1 MMLRHFPRFL
11 LLALALTGL
20 AALLGAKLGNQH
32 RKTSSD
38 GYALE
43 LLWWPE
49 YCHEHSEL
57 RYCAGASFRGF
68 VPGEFAEMSSDG
80 RIQNCTATTKSFN
93 PDKKLLSLLPD
104 ETLLRSQWDTHG
116 ACSGLS
122 QSEYFDRLARAF
134 KSVAI
139 PRQFVWPDQDFQVS
153 PDEIKQ
159 AFLRANRDFSADGF
173 FVFCRAGFLSAVQI
187 QRARNVA
194 APNGICKDSRV
205 EVIARMPLA
214 E

>member
-1 MMLRHFPRFL
+1 MMLRSFPRFL
-11 LLALALTGL
+11 SLALALASL
-20 AALLGAKLGNQH
+20 AVLLGAKLGNQN
-32 RKTSSD
+32 RKTSSH

-49 YCHEHSEL
+49 YCHEHPKL

-68 VPGEFAEMSSDG
+68 VPRKFAEMSSDG
-80 RIQNCTATTKSFN
+80 QIQSCTATTRSFN
-93 PDKKLLSLLPD
+93 PDTKLLSLLPD
-104 ETLLRSQWDTHG
+104 EALLRSQWDTHG

-122 QSEYFDRLARAF
+122 QGEYFDRLARAF

-139 PRQFVWPDQDFQVS
+139 PRQFVS
-153 PDEIKQ
+153 PDHDFRMSPDGVKQ
-159 AFLRANRDFSADGF
+159 AFLRANRDFSPDGF
-173 FVFCRAGFLSAVQI
+173 LVFCRLGFLSAIQI
-187 QRARNVA
+187 QRARSVA
-194 APNGICKDSRV
+194 APKGICDDSGV